1 MTNSDKPKKKI
12 MVKVPKDLELT
23 KRYSDVKKKIVA
35 NTESKKGDV
44 VDDKVLGITIEK
56 KSQVASPKIFVR
68 KVVTS
73 PTNTKI
79 IGTDGKAIYEG
90 RNEAEA
96 TKKALKDSE
105 RHTNITNQQRENN
118 ANAYNVNVGSKK
130 ELTDKDENSLI
141 NRKSANY
148 R

>member
-12 MVKVPKDLELT
+12 MVKVTPDLELT

-44 VDDKVLGITIEK
+44 VDDKVQGITIEK

-79 IGTDGKAIYEG
+79 IGTDGKVIYEG

>member
-1 MTNSDKPKKKI
+1 MPNTDPKKKKI
-12 MVKVPKDLELT
+12 MVKVPKDFELT
-23 KRYSDVKKKIVA
+23 KRYSDVRKKIVA
-35 NTESKKGDV
+35 NTNSQKGDV
-44 VDDKVLGITIEK
+44 VENKVLGINIDK
-56 KSQVASPKIFVR
+56 KTSVATPKEFRR

-73 PTNTKI
+73 ATNTKI
-79 IGTDGKAIYEG
+79 IGKDGKAIYEG
-90 RNEAEA
+90 RNESEA

-130 ELTDKDENSLI
+130 ELTDKDKNSLI

>member
-1 MTNSDKPKKKI
+1 MTNSEKPKKKI

-44 VDDKVLGITIEK
+44 VDDKVMGITIEK

-79 IGTDGKAIYEG
+79 IGTDGKVIYEG

-130 ELTDKDENSLI
+130 ELTDKDKNSLI
-141 NRKSANY
+141 NRKSAN
-148 R
+148 